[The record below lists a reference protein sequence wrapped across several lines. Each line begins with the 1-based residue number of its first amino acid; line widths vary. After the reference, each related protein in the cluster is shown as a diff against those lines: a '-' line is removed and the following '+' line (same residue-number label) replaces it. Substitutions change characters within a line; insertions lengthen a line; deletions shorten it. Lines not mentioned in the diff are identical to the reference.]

1 MTGKIVDILR
11 EGNVVIPKLLLSNYK
26 KLKIKK
32 KKLIVLIC
40 LLDNNEF
47 DPKRIGEMLNM
58 KSVDVITIINSL
70 TKKDIVAL
78 NSVRNNNVCEEF
90 INLDNLY
97 NKLVL
102 TLMETKE
109 EKISNNIYDK
119 FEKEFAR
126 TLSPMEYE
134 IIGAWTQND
143 FSEEIIDLALK
154 EAVYNGVTNL
164 RYIDKILY
172 EWKKKGIKSKEDIE
186 KERANF
192 KKKSSKG
199 EVFDYDWL
207 NE

>member
-1 MTGKIVDILR
+1 MTGKIIDILKN
-11 EGNVVIPKLLLSNYK
+11 GSIVVPKLLFSNYK
-26 KLKIKK
+26 KLKITEKE
-32 KKLIVLIC
+32 LIVLIC
-40 LLDNNEF
+40 LIDDNEF
-47 DPKRIGEMLNM
+47 DPVRVGNLLNI
-58 KSVDVITIINSL
+58 KPVEVITSINSL
-70 TKKDIVAL
+70 IKKDIVSL
-78 NSVRNNNVCEEF
+78 SSVTNNNVREEYVC
-90 INLDNLY
+90 LDNLY

-102 TLMETKE
+102 SLMEKKE
-109 EKISNNIYDK
+109 GKTSSNIFDK

-134 IIGAWTQND
+134 IIGAWLEND
-143 FSEEIIDLALK
+143 FSEELIDLALK

-172 EWKKKGIKSKEDIE
+172 EWNKKGIKNKKDIE

-192 KKKSSKG
+192 KKKNSEG

>member
-26 KLKIKK
+26 KLKITEKE
-32 KKLIVLIC
+32 LIVLIC

>member
-11 EGNVVIPKLLLSNYK
+11 EGNVVVPKLLLSNYK
-26 KLKIKK
+26 KLKITEKE
-32 KKLIVLIC
+32 LIVLIC

-109 EKISNNIYDK
+109 EKTSNNIYDK

>member
-1 MTGKIVDILR
+1 MTGKIVDILKD
-11 EGNVVIPKLLLSNYK
+11 GNIVVPKLLLSNYK
-26 KLKIKK
+26 KLKITEKE
-32 KKLIVLIC
+32 LIVLIC
-40 LLDNNEF
+40 LLDNDEF
-47 DPKRIGEMLNM
+47 DPIRISEMLGM
-58 KSVDVITIINSL
+58 KSVDVITAINSL
-70 TKKDIVAL
+70 AKKDILVL
-78 NSVRNNNVCEEF
+78 NSVKNNNVCEEYVC
-90 INLDNLY
+90 LDNLY

-102 TLMETKE
+102 NLME
-109 EKISNNIYDK
+109 EKHEKLPSNIFDK

-134 IIGAWTQND
+134 IIGAWLEND
-143 FSEEIIDLALK
+143 FTEEIIDLALK

-192 KKKSSKG
+192 KKKNPKG